1 MRWHGFL
8 FYEDM
13 SEFREGLEGEHVYIE
28 FLKDFEHDDG
38 LSTSIFFLS
47 VDFRTFKK
55 AFLKASEDFH
65 ERHGKYHQ
73 IDLVFLLSDLG
84 TDDFAKVLRL
94 RQLKALL
101 QDSMLARSISRI
113 TVKGSDRAEAMRLE
127 ANVFTSGVNF
137 EQTF

>member
-1 MRWHGFL
+1 
-8 FYEDM
+8 M
-13 SEFREGLEGEHVYIE
+13 SEFREGLEGEHVCIE
-28 FLKDFEHDDG
+28 FLKDFERDNG

-47 VDFRTFKK
+47 VDFRTFKRT
-55 AFLKASEDFH
+55 FLKASEDFYK
-65 ERHGKYHQ
+65 RYAKYHK

-84 TDDFAKVLRL
+84 TDDSAKVFRL

-101 QDSMLARSISRI
+101 QNSMLARSISRI
-113 TVKGSDRAEAMRLE
+113 TVKGSNRSEAMQLE